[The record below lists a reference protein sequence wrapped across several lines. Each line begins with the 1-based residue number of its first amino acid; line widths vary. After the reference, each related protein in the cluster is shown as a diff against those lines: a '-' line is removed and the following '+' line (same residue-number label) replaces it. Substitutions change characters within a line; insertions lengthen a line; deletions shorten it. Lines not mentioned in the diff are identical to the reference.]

1 MYKKD
6 LVQSKLKRIYQKGIK
21 PEQIKAIYRFIM
33 QSKPKDLLLLNPNI
47 MSIKLDLEQGDLL
60 DIIILG
66 VVEGLFEM
74 QWDMSCPHCGEIA
87 DHSHHFNELP
97 GESHCTSCKVNF
109 DNFAD
114 ENITIAISLH
124 PNLFEGE
131 APMPGTARKI
141 DKRVQPVTALDLI
154 GSPFFRKY
162 FSSEVPDVTHSVK
175 IRSVT
180 VLFTDLVRSTEL
192 YSSMGDLN
200 AYSFIKE
207 HFDALFQSIAKN
219 SGGVIK
225 TIGDAIMVI
234 FKEPVD
240 AVKTSF
246 ELKQAVADLLV
257 KNKIKNDNYGL
268 KVGISSGTA
277 LIVKMNDVMDLFGT
291 TINIAARIVNFAD
304 NNSVSTTPSITDNPE
319 VKEFLATEN
328 IGMKPVQEKLKGIP
342 GLSDIHLLVKKG
354 KWYSK
359 ILG

>member
-1 MYKKD
+1 MGLCKLADQSTIKDKAMYKKD
-6 LVQSKLKRIYQKGIK
+6 LVQSKLKHIYQKGIK

-33 QSKPKDLLLLNPNI
+33 QSKPQDLLLLNPNI
-47 MSIKLDLEQGDLL
+47 IAIKLDLEQGDLL

-114 ENITIAISLH
+114 ENITIVISLH

-131 APMPGTARKI
+131 APVPGTARKI

-200 AYSFIKE
+200 A
-207 HFDALFQSIAKN
+207 
-219 SGGVIK
+219 
-225 TIGDAIMVI
+225 
-234 FKEPVD
+234 
-240 AVKTSF
+240 
-246 ELKQAVADLLV
+246 
-257 KNKIKNDNYGL
+257 
-268 KVGISSGTA
+268 
-277 LIVKMNDVMDLFGT
+277 
-291 TINIAARIVNFAD
+291 
-304 NNSVSTTPSITDNPE
+304 
-319 VKEFLATEN
+319 
-328 IGMKPVQEKLKGIP
+328 
-342 GLSDIHLLVKKG
+342 
-354 KWYSK
+354 
-359 ILG
+359 